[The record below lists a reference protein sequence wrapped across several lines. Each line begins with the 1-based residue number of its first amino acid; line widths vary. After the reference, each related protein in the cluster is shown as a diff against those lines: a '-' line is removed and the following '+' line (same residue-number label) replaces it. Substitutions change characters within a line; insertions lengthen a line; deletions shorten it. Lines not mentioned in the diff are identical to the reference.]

1 MTSWIGIGLVA
12 VGVAIAWLYNRVIA
26 LRQRAR
32 AAWSDIDVQLKRRW
46 DLVPA
51 LTEAVKGYMAH
62 ESGTLQ
68 HVVQARQRAIA
79 TADSGSIGDRGR
91 EEGNLAVAARGL
103 VALVEDYPDLKA
115 SAHFLELQKSL
126 VEIEDTLQHA
136 RRYYNAVVRDYNVL
150 IASFPTV
157 LFAPLAGFRS
167 LEFFQLEGDE
177 RAVPTVDV

>member
-1 MTSWIGIGLVA
+1 MSTWVIGALVA
-12 VGVAIAWLYNRVIA
+12 VAVGIVWLYNRVIA

-32 AAWSDIDVQLKRRW
+32 AAWADIDVQLKRRW

-68 HVVQARQRAIA
+68 QVVHARQRAMA
-79 TADSGSIGDRGR
+79 TADSGTVDERGR
-91 EEGNLAVAARGL
+91 EEHNLAVAARGL

-115 SAHFLELQKSL
+115 SQHFLELQKSL

-157 LFAPLAGFRS
+157 LFASLAGFRS